1 MKDELVASYSSIAA
15 LIGSSVRNPRDLSL
29 FKWASYP
36 NTVKLG
42 MSFLGTLQ
50 EEQVS
55 LIDKLFL

>member
-29 FKWASYP
+29 FKWASSP

-42 MSFLGTLQ
+42 VSFLGPLQ